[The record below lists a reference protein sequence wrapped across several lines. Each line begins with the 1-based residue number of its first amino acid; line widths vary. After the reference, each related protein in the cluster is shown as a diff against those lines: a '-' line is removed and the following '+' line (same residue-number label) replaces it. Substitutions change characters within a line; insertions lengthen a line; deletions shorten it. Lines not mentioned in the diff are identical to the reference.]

1 MKRYTDLLLMDK
13 DEVGNKSLGVVKVH
27 IGFQAVELD
36 DTTEGENSAE
46 EKESENR
53 APQGRSRSG
62 SNRREASPEEDWP
75 GRQEE
80 KAPSIILL
88 PTRRTCFKEE
98 TETSKMRRN
107 S

>member
-27 IGFQAVELD
+27 KGFQAVELD

-53 APQGRSRSG
+53 APRGGHGQAQTEGKP
-62 SNRREASPEEDWP
+62 A
-75 GRQEE
+75 Q
-80 KAPSIILL
+80 
-88 PTRRTCFKEE
+88 RRTGQGGRRKRRPVLFFYQREE
-98 TETSKMRRN
+98 RVSRKKQRQVR
-107 S
+107 